1 MAASAPLRDRLLFL
15 QRLPVLLKGTADDE
29 APCPGYVFQEVV
41 KISHESAGSSQCLL
55 EYLLARL
62 HGGSGRVKLKVLKL
76 LQHLSTRGS
85 PAFLQLLRRCPSC
98 IQEAAG
104 PPDPLHGNSLY
115 QKVRAAAQDLGSTLF
130 SDPESPVPPSHP
142 PQALP
147 HAGMGSQSRPRGALQ
162 GFGYSEE
169 RPGSAGEVFLS
180 SVQRAAEVLVH
191 AMRPAPAG
199 PACPAPGLRAGSYQ
213 PVVTPAPRSPRP
225 GAVPGLGA
233 RAAQHQPGRA
243 GGGWDELDGSGP
255 SVQGDSN
262 PGRASEGGSD
272 GDLTDRTEVETLQ
285 DCQPELGLVC
295 AVTRGPRAFLSREET
310 RCFLKE
316 CGRLNC
322 EVVLQLLLSRLD
334 GPEECAQMRVLSAL
348 SSLGGSDLL
357 STEHV
362 LLLARPRL
370 HELGSGTPGPAATK
384 ATKILRHLEA
394 ACRQRPPAPGPP
406 GPPSHAAARGG
417 LCDLLADAVPF
428 SRDPS
433 LPSPQS
439 PAPPAPPAPMDSREP
454 PGGPASSGEQGPGS
468 VPSPDGSLGS
478 LFAGMEL
485 VSCAHLAGPE
495 RTPVSQRG
503 SAMEPPAREPSVFA
517 FLNV

>member
-1 MAASAPLRDRLLFL
+1 MAASAQLRDRLLFL

-41 KISHESAGSSQCLL
+41 KISHESPGSSLCLL

-76 LQHLSTRGS
+76 LQHLSMRGS

-98 IQEAAG
+98 IQEASVFAG

-130 SDPESPVPPSHP
+130 SDPESPVPPSQP

-169 RPGSAGEVFLS
+169 RPGSAGEAFLS
-180 SVQRAAEVLVH
+180 SMQRAAEVLVH
-191 AMRPAPAG
+191 AMRPTPAG
-199 PACPAPGLRAGSYQ
+199 PACPAPGLAGSYQ

-225 GAVPGLGA
+225 GAVPGAGV

-243 GGGWDELDGSGP
+243 GGGWDELDSSDP
-255 SVQGDSN
+255 SVQGDSE
-262 PGRASEGGSD
+262 PGKASEGGSD
-272 GDLTDRTEVETLQ
+272 GDLTDRNEVETLQ

-295 AVTRGPRAFLSREET
+295 AVTRGPRAFLNREET

-334 GPEECAQMRVLSAL
+334 GPDECAQMRVLSAVA
-348 SSLGGSDLL
+348 SLGGSDLL
-357 STEHV
+357 SAEHI
-362 LLLARPRL
+362 LLLAQPRL
-370 HELGSGTPGPAATK
+370 HELGTSTQGPVATK

-394 ACRQRPPAPGPP
+394 ACRQRPPMPGPP
-406 GPPSHAAARGG
+406 GPPSHAVTRGG
-417 LCDLLADAVPF
+417 PCDLLADTVPF
-428 SRDPS
+428 SRDASPPSPPS
-433 LPSPQS
+433 LV
-439 PAPPAPPAPMDSREP
+439 PPTPPTPTDTREP
-454 PGGPASSGEQGPGS
+454 PSEQDPGS
-468 VPSPDGSLGS
+468 APSPDGSLGS

-485 VSCAHLAGPE
+485 VSCARLSGPE

-503 SAMEPPAREPSVFA
+503 SALEPPTHEPSVFA

>member
-98 IQEAAG
+98 IQEAAVFAG

-169 RPGSAGEVFLS
+169 RP
-180 SVQRAAEVLVH
+180 
-191 AMRPAPAG
+191 
-199 PACPAPGLRAGSYQ
+199 
-213 PVVTPAPRSPRP
+213 
-225 GAVPGLGA
+225 
-233 RAAQHQPGRA
+233 AAQHQPGRA

-255 SVQGDSN
+255 SVQGDSD

-272 GDLTDRTEVETLQ
+272 AALHPRRTEVETLQ